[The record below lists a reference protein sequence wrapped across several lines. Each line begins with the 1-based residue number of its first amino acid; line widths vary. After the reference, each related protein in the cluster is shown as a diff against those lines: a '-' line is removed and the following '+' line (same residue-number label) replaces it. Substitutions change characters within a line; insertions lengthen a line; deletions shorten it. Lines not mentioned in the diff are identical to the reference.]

1 MNGIDQMGS
10 ALRTFVIVA
19 VLLAGCASEAPSE
32 ILQQTQRHP
41 TVIELPAPDLTGPLS
56 LEQAL
61 HERRSLREYTT
72 APLTLDEIGQLL
84 WAGQG
89 ITDDEGHRTAP
100 SAGAR
105 YPLELYV
112 ITAADLMH
120 YMPVGH
126 RVETRADATT
136 LEALPDAAFDQAFV
150 GSAPLVLIIAAD
162 PARTE
167 QEYGAVAGE
176 LVNREA
182 GHAAQNILLQATALG
197 LAAVPIGGFDPAAVA
212 RLLALPP
219 GQTVLY
225 LIPVGEPVS
234 GARDGG
240 P

>member
-1 MNGIDQMGS
+1 MGS

-19 VLLAGCASEAPSE
+19 TLLAGCASEAPSE
-32 ILQQTQRHP
+32 ILQQTQRYS
-41 TVIELPAPDLTGPLS
+41 TVVELPAPDLNGTLS

-61 HERRSLREYTT
+61 NERRSVREYATT
-72 APLTLDEIGQLL
+72 PLTLDEIGQLL

-89 ITDDEGHRTAP
+89 ITDDDGHRTAP

-105 YPLELYV
+105 YPLELYA
-112 ITAADLMH
+112 ITATELMH
-120 YMPVGH
+120 YLPAGH
-126 RVETRADATT
+126 RVEQRADIRT
-136 LEALPDAAFDQAFV
+136 LGALSDAAFDQEFV
-150 GSAPLVLIIAAD
+150 GNAPLVVVVAAD

-167 QEYGAVAGE
+167 QEYGAVAAD

-197 LAAVPIGGFDPAAVA
+197 LAAVPVGGFDPAAVA

-219 GQTVLY
+219 GQAVLY

-234 GARDGG
+234 GPEDG
-240 P
+240 PP

>member
-1 MNGIDQMGS
+1 MGS

-19 VLLAGCASEAPSE
+19 ALLAGCASEAPSE
-32 ILQQTQRHP
+32 ILQQTQRYP
-41 TVIELPAPDLTGPLS
+41 TVVELPAPDLNGPLS
-56 LEQAL
+56 LEQVL
-61 HERRSLREYTT
+61 LERRSVREYAT
-72 APLTLDEIGQLL
+72 ALLTLDEIGQLL

-105 YPLELYV
+105 YPLELYAV
-112 ITAADLMH
+112 TAADLMH

-126 RVETRADATT
+126 RVEQRADTTT
-136 LEALPDAAFDQAFV
+136 LEALSDAAFDQEFV
-150 GSAPLVLIIAAD
+150 GSAPLVLVVTAD

-167 QEYGAVAGE
+167 QEYGAMAGD

-197 LAAVPIGGFDPAAVA
+197 LAAVPIGGFDATAVA

-219 GQTVLY
+219 GQAVLY
-225 LIPVGEPVS
+225 LIPVGEPMS
-234 GARDGG
+234 GAGA